1 MNVTGKSEFNCN
13 RGPNLSAMKVY
24 SFRKTEAQLCQCIL
38 IYSAWLGDKMSQ
50 RQNVPL
56 HYAPPRRHDIPTYAP
71 SPATFCPTFSILIP
85 IPWAKLGRIS
95 GISWIYLGQLPY
107 LWHIYK
113 KTIVQLAFLGD
124 KLSHPTKCPTFSLAT
139 KCPNLCTGKLWK
151 VVRTFCGLSHFV
163 NLKVAHVLDIFWPH
177 PDYILSFLS
186 FFYILVAH
194 RNVIMFP
201 NRKIPP

>member
-1 MNVTGKSEFNCN
+1 MTGKSEFNCN

-124 KLSHPTKCPTFSLAT
+124 KLSHPTKCPTFFSLAT
-139 KCPNLCTGKLWK
+139 NCPNSLFHWRQNVPT
-151 VVRTFCGLSHFV
+151 TFHNFPVHKCISW
-163 NLKVAHVLDIFWPH
+163 DI
-177 PDYILSFLS
+177 L
-186 FFYILVAH
+186 
-194 RNVIMFP
+194 
-201 NRKIPP
+201 